1 MFTAAAFA
9 TMPAI
14 ADAKSKEGE
23 NDKKPPLPAEMVFE
37 FVTVA
42 HGNLERTKEMFEK
55 EPMLIN
61 SAWDWGGGDFETALG
76 GPSHVGN
83 RDIANYLLDKGARID
98 IFCAAMLGE
107 KETVS
112 SLIKRN
118 GAIVNAKGPHQLSFL
133 YHIAISGDV
142 DLAAIAKPHIANLS
156 ENANIALQASVRGG
170 HISMTEWLLKNG
182 VDDPNTKDFTGNTPL
197 QNAEK
202 KGLKEIAKLLK
213 EYKAI

>member
-1 MFTAAAFA
+1 MFTAASFA
-9 TMPAI
+9 AIPAI
-14 ADAKSKEGE
+14 AGIKNKERG
-23 NDKKPPLPAEMVFE
+23 NDKIPPLTPEMVFE
-37 FVTVA
+37 FVRVA

-61 SAWDWGGGDFETALG
+61 ASWDWGGGDFETALG

-83 RDIANYLLDKGARID
+83 RDLVNYLLDKGARID

-107 KETVS
+107 NGVVS

-118 GAIVNAKGPHQLSFL
+118 SAIVNAKGPHQLSFL

-142 DLAAIAKPHIANLS
+142 NMAAIAKPHITNLS
-156 ENANIALQASVRGG
+156 GDANQALHSSVRSG
-170 HISMTEWLLKNG
+170 HAIMTEWLLKNG
-182 VDDPNTKDFTGNTPL
+182 VDDPNTKDFAGNTPL

-213 EYKAI
+213 EYKAM